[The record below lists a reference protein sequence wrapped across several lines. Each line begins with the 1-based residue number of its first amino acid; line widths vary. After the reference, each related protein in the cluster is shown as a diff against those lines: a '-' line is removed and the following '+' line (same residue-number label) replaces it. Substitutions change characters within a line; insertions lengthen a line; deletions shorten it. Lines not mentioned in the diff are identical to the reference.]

1 MKISILITIIAGILY
16 AQCPLM
22 DMPPPGSDKAK
33 EKIETVKMWKMTEA
47 LDLSEEQASRL
58 FPAMKQFQNME
69 DSLRNQMMK
78 FVEDLENVLQ
88 ENEDS
93 SKIAVII
100 DKIVSLKNQQSKNE
114 AEFFVKMRSILTPSQ
129 QAKYILFER
138 DFRRKMMEL
147 IHEYQKGK
155 RKHSAP
161 DNPWNKP

>member
-1 MKISILITIIAGILY
+1 MKISIFVTIIAGILY
-16 AQCPLM
+16 AQCPLL
-22 DMPPPGSDKAK
+22 DLPPPGGEKAK
-33 EKIETVKMWKMTEA
+33 EKIETIKMWKMTEA

-58 FPAMKQFQNME
+58 FPAMKQFQNRA

-78 FVEDLENVLQ
+78 FVEDLENALQ

-93 SKIAVII
+93 NKITTIV

-114 AEFFVKMRSILTPSQ
+114 AEFFAKMRSILTPAQ

-155 RKHSAP
+155 RKHS
-161 DNPWNKP
+161 DNPWEKP